1 MAKLCQAHL
10 SLLSEFHCRMSHTFV
25 RLTTLSHCGCV
36 GLALSRLSC
45 VRWSK
50 NNTTRKTRVAHLRG
64 ENPEHGVLV
73 RGAGFAGARKAD
85 EQHRMAAGVGVM
97 PSHLPDQH
105 FSSEGSLKTDSLVM
119 ISSSALVSTT
129 AAVQQSH
136 SQRSH
141 LHQMLPASSTISQ
154 RVEIGHRYARV
165 CHVCPLPLP
174 AAVDRSSE

>member
-1 MAKLCQAHL
+1 MHTILPL
-10 SLLSEFHCRMSHTFV
+10 RMLLLKEQNICEIHISVGVPFITS
-25 RLTTLSHCGCV
+25 TLGPGQIEQMELFRGQISTQKHG
-36 GLALSRLSC
+36 A
-45 VRWSK
+45 
-50 NNTTRKTRVAHLRG
+50 AHLRC
-64 ENPEHGVLV
+64 ENPEHGVLLG
-73 RGAGFAGARKAD
+73 RAGFAGAREAD
-85 EQHRMAAGVGVM
+85 EQHWGAASLGVM